1 MKCLQMD
8 LFNEKKTFYD
18 QQYYN
23 MTLCLGSLSFLEAY
37 DFFLQTQEK
46 DYQYRTYVALIKAL
60 LSQDSLEEAI
70 QVKHM

>member
-1 MKCLQMD
+1 MD
-8 LFNEKKTFYD
+8 LFNEKMTFYD
-18 QQYYN
+18 HQYYN
-23 MTLCLGSLSFLEAY
+23 MTLCLGCLSFLEAY

-46 DYQYRTYVALIKAL
+46 DYHYRTYIALIKAL

>member
-1 MKCLQMD
+1 MD
-8 LFNEKKTFYD
+8 LFNEKMTFYD

-23 MTLCLGSLSFLEAY
+23 MTLCLGALSFLEAY

-46 DYQYRTYVALIKAL
+46 GYQYRTYVTLIKAL
-60 LSQDSLEEAI
+60 LSQDSFEEAI